1 VGINPSIQQLQQLAD
16 LAAASGKSFD
26 TVSSGLLGATTGRF
40 AQLKQFG
47 ITAKQQGD
55 MVALTFRGVTTVV
68 EKSQEA
74 ISSYIL
80 GLGALEGVA
89 GATARIIET
98 TGGKVTNLKDNFTEL
113 FNTIGEGTGGPIN
126 KFIRG
131 LTLITKGINDA
142 FKSDKQKLAE
152 ATAGP
157 AQDYADAL
165 DKQFQFAADR
175 AKKNGKAVYYAVY
188 EVARAQEAE
197 LKKQFEEASKNIRDL
212 TSIDKGYR
220 NSADRAALVT
230 QVTGKV
236 VEDSNNEPALRKA
249 EKDALFGQQAYLEVV
264 KASQKALKEWATIAI
279 RGNEEEATTLGR
291 IQALRAKITADT
303 KLRDETA
310 DTKAGNAERV
320 RLNALIKEESDLLDK
335 LLGKVDAVRKARQYS
350 YESQLRALLA
360 ERATLTSLAAKAGE
374 QQADDSAARAKAVFD
389 EGLRQVDV
397 VQAKLE
403 QRERDLAKAAAKVG
417 SGSVAKLG
425 DKADGVVDGVQAQQ
439 LTQLRIA
446 SLDKYYADL
455 YAITKAREQRLF
467 ELRAESDAKEVEAV
481 DRKYDALIKRTTDN
495 IERQAIEE
503 ARQREQLAL
512 KAAQEQKRIDQA
524 AALGAATAQAVGQ
537 VYGAGTGIS
546 VFEARRAEARALLDI
561 EKQAA
566 QDSLNNTL
574 HKTGKEAEIERQALE
589 AQLGRIK
596 HQQDALSIQETLG
609 KFSIYKLILGEN
621 DNDETRAAL
630 DKVASQVTT
639 SLSEITAAEEQA
651 AANRVAVSNQVIT
664 ELTGQLAAQIQLNQQ
679 GSASNIKGLQDQIA
693 AEKAARREAL
703 DDQRKA
709 AKEKVLID
717 ALTQASSIATAAAEV
732 FATFAPM
739 PFVGVPL
746 GIAAAALLVGAF
758 VSAKAQAYSAAG
770 NTDAGFL
777 KGGYT
782 GGDSEKEERGVVH
795 GKEFVHTAEKTVKY
809 RTLFEALHTDK
820 PHTINWELPHL
831 KALLPT
837 PSFNLLPDLEL
848 PDKLRAERKAQV
860 EHSLKIS
867 SEPLQAKFDGL
878 QAELADIKASNR
890 EMANRLDIISL
901 PDGWIERDPATGSTH
916 RKIV

>member
-1 VGINPSIQQLQQLAD
+1 
-16 LAAASGKSFD
+16 
-26 TVSSGLLGATTGRF
+26 
-40 AQLKQFG
+40 
-47 ITAKQQGD
+47 
-55 MVALTFRGVTTVV
+55 
-68 EKSQEA
+68 
-74 ISSYIL
+74 
-80 GLGALEGVA
+80 
-89 GATARIIET
+89 
-98 TGGKVTNLKDNFTEL
+98 
-113 FNTIGEGTGGPIN
+113 
-126 KFIRG
+126 
-131 LTLITKGINDA
+131 
-142 FKSDKQKLAE
+142 
-152 ATAGP
+152 
-157 AQDYADAL
+157 
-165 DKQFQFAADR
+165 
-175 AKKNGKAVYYAVY
+175 
-188 EVARAQEAE
+188 
-197 LKKQFEEASKNIRDL
+197 
-212 TSIDKGYR
+212 
-220 NSADRAALVT
+220 VT

-236 VEDSNNEPALRKA
+236 VEDPNNEPALRKA

-264 KASQKALKEWATIAI
+264 KASQKALKERATIAI

-310 DTKAGNAERV
+310 NTKAGNAERV
-320 RLNALIKEESDLLDK
+320 RLNALIKEESELLDK

-417 SGSVAKLG
+417 AGAVAKLG

-467 ELRAESDAKEVEAV
+467 DLRAESDAKEVEAV
-481 DRKYDALIKRTTDN
+481 DRKYDALLKRTTDN

-574 HKTGKEAEIERQALE
+574 HKTGKEAKIERQALE

-630 DKVASQVTT
+630 DKVASQVAT
-639 SLSEITAAEEQA
+639 SLSEIAAAEEQA
-651 AANRVAVSNQVIT
+651 AANRVSVSNQVIT

-732 FATFAPM
+732 FATFAPI

-770 NTDAGFL
+770 NTGAGFL

-837 PSFNLLPDLEL
+837 PSINLLPDLDL
-848 PDKLRAERKAQV
+848 PDKLREERQAQV
-860 EHSLKIS
+860 AHSLKIS
-867 SEPLQAKFDGL
+867 AKPLQAKFDGL

-890 EMANRLDIISL
+890 EMANRLDIIPMS
-901 PDGWIERDPATGSTH
+901 DGWIERDPTTGSTH